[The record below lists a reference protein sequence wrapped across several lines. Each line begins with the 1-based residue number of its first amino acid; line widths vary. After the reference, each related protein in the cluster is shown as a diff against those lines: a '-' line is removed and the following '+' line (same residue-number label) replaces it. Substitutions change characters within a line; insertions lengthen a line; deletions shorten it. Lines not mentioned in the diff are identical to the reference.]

1 MVHEVDSVHMRL
13 GQCGQLPYNSSTHE
27 DLASHALLLTDLM
40 ATGSVFRTLQILKRC
55 PDLLLLEPYQV
66 ASKVLQLKLLLPESN
81 IGELLYQKPNLLLM
95 RDLRGSL
102 EPALKKLRALMPGIP
117 VERKLHEGGTVW
129 WSFAS
134 LLENFTAEASR
145 DDVT

>member
-1 MVHEVDSVHMRL
+1 M
-13 GQCGQLPYNSSTHE
+13 
-27 DLASHALLLTDLM
+27 
-40 ATGSVFRTLQILKRC
+40 
-55 PDLLLLEPYQV
+55 
-66 ASKVLQLKLLLPESN
+66 LQLKMLLPESN

-134 LLENFTAEASR
+134 LLETFTAEASR
-145 DDVT
+145 DDDLR